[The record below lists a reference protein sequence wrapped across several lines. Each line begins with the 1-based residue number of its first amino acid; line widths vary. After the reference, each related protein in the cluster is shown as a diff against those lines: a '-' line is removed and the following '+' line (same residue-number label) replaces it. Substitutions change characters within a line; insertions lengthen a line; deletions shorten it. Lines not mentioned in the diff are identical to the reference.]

1 MANGILTGII
11 DKNGVA
17 IATGHK
23 VIMRFCTENE
33 HVVKGIVRVR
43 GYRYRQ
49 RLFCVEDANHIRYPF
64 ELMKKPYSK
73 FIVID
78 NSI

>member
-23 VIMRFCTENE
+23 VIMRFYTENE
-33 HVVKGIVRVR
+33 NVVKGVVRVR

-78 NSI
+78 NLI

>member
-11 DKNGVA
+11 DKNRVA
-17 IATGHK
+17 IATGHR

-33 HVVKGIVRVR
+33 QVVKGVVRVR
-43 GYRYRQ
+43 GYRYKQ
-49 RLFCVEDANHIRYPF
+49 RLFCVEDANHIIYPF
-64 ELMKKPYSK
+64 ELMRKPYSK
-73 FIVID
+73 FIVVD

>member
-33 HVVKGIVRVR
+33 HVVKGVVRVC

-73 FIVID
+73 FIVLD
-78 NSI
+78 NLI